1 MTLDKC
7 KHCDTITTIKET
19 DVFNTSQAFLISAF
33 NILLCSPLRRFFFFL
48 IFKIIY
54 LFLAKPHDMPDLSSL
69 IRDQPKPPS
78 GEAQSLSHWTTREV
92 LVWLKFSKISFQNSF
107 GWVGSH

>member
-1 MTLDKC
+1 MIYTELHIFNVYYLMTLDKC

-54 LFLAKPHDMPDLSSL
+54 LFLAKPRGMRDLSSL
-69 IRDQPKPPS
+69 TRDRTRAPCS
-78 GEAQSLSHWTTREV
+78 GSTES
-92 LVWLKFSKISFQNSF
+92 
-107 GWVGSH
+107 